1 MLKVALLAPA
11 LLLAASVTAGAN
23 GVANP
28 VADPVVAP
36 APEAPCHPALSFDLG
51 CAMRAV
57 DTDGDGTISAIE
69 LANLAV
75 PLAPVAPV
83 VDWTPLHSTHGTG
96 LDFKDAAIEPG
107 SVLPASTQPAGPQR
121 LLIPTVLALAAL
133 VVLLRRRPS

>member
-1 MLKVALLAPA
+1 MLKVALTASA
-11 LLLAASVTAGAN
+11 LLLAALLATAADGA
-23 GVANP
+23 VETVP
-28 VADPVVAP
+28 VSAA
-36 APEAPCHPALSFDLG
+36 EAACHPGQPLDLG
-51 CAMRAV
+51 CAMRAL
-57 DTDGDGTISAIE
+57 DADGDGAISAIE

-107 SVLPASTQPAGPQR
+107 SVLHASPETDSPQR

-133 VVLLRRRPS
+133 VVLLHKRPT